1 MLNKTQY
8 WVMSLFLSFNIS
20 LSIAS
25 RVDYNFTQDAKEI
38 KGIKVLNN
46 TQYYLE
52 SQRTK
57 PIRLASDNDS
67 SINQSLEFKNAIK
80 NKLNNN
86 TYPHYF
92 QSKSANNKKNNNLGI
107 KSAVFIFDYT
117 LNLHKKVAQSSP
129 KRRAIELRQPLISS
143 TVINRSEQTLKTNFN
158 ENKKSDVSIYNINEI
173 DRLDLAYIEEEL
185 LYSKE
190 ARVLHVHDDTSEA
203 IRLLTFNSLDL
214 DDRSLISIALLL
226 ICALV
231 TIAIYVR
238 YFRY

>member
-20 LSIAS
+20 LSIATP
-25 RVDYNFTQDAKEI
+25 VDYNFTQHAKEI
-38 KGIKVLNN
+38 KEIKVLNN

-57 PIRLASDNDS
+57 PIRLASDNGS

-80 NKLNNN
+80 NKL
-86 TYPHYF
+86 
-92 QSKSANNKKNNNLGI
+92 KNNNPRI
-107 KSAVFIFDYT
+107 QSAVFIFDYT
-117 LNLHKKVAQSSP
+117 LNLHRKLAQSSL
-129 KRRAIELRQPLISS
+129 KRRAIELRQPLILS
-143 TVINRSEQTLKTNFN
+143 TVINRSEHTLKTNFN
-158 ENKKSDVSIYNINEI
+158 EHKKSDASICNLNEI

-190 ARVLHVHDDTSEA
+190 AGVSYGYDDTSEA

-214 DDRSLISIALLL
+214 DDKSLISMAMLL

-231 TIAIYVR
+231 TITI
-238 YFRY
+238 

>member
-107 KSAVFIFDYT
+107 KSAVFIFDHT

-129 KRRAIELRQPLISS
+129 KRPAIELRQQLILS
-143 TVINRSEQTLKTNFN
+143 TVVNRSEQTLKTNFN
-158 ENKKSDVSIYNINEI
+158 ENKKNDASIYNLNEI

-190 ARVLHVHDDTSEA
+190 AGVSYGYDDTSEA

-214 DDRSLISIALLL
+214 DDKSLISMALIL

-231 TIAIYVR
+231 TIAIYAR

>member
-107 KSAVFIFDYT
+107 KSAVFIFDHT

-129 KRRAIELRQPLISS
+129 KRRAIELKQPLILS
-143 TVINRSEQTLKTNFN
+143 TVINQSEHTLKTNFN
-158 ENKKSDVSIYNINEI
+158 ENKKSDVFIYNLNEI

-190 ARVLHVHDDTSEA
+190 ARVLHIHNDTSEA

-214 DDRSLISIALLL
+214 DDKSLISIALLL

-231 TIAIYVR
+231 TIAIYAR

>member
-8 WVMSLFLSFNIS
+8 WVMSLILSFNIS

-25 RVDYNFTQDAKEI
+25 PVDYNFTQDAKEI

-107 KSAVFIFDYT
+107 KSAVFIFDHT

-129 KRRAIELRQPLISS
+129 KRPAI
-143 TVINRSEQTLKTNFN
+143 
-158 ENKKSDVSIYNINEI
+158 
-173 DRLDLAYIEEEL
+173 
-185 LYSKE
+185 
-190 ARVLHVHDDTSEA
+190 
-203 IRLLTFNSLDL
+203 
-214 DDRSLISIALLL
+214 
-226 ICALV
+226 
-231 TIAIYVR
+231 
-238 YFRY
+238 